1 MNFCEWR
8 SLLVGTEPGTDP
20 IDLGSLP
27 VPNWTF
33 GLNESKKAVVVGFGN
48 RGRSLITLIL
58 LRFQIRRR
66 GKNTF
71 HGIANY
77 LLGIHREI
85 IL

>member
-33 GLNESKKAVVVGFGN
+33 GLNESKNVVLGFGL
-48 RGRSLITLIL
+48 RGRSIIPLIL
-58 LRFQIRRR
+58 LRIQIRRR
-66 GKNTF
+66 GKIPF
-71 HGIANY
+71 HGIAND